1 MSTSFK
7 EVILIIV
14 SFSHSLVEVNV
25 WLSYIE
31 KPADFSYSFRSI
43 CTLALGG
50 RKGLAPIC
58 GPFSTPCPLG
68 QRSGLE
74 LSISTALLS
83 LKNLASGCR
92 CSFLFISGLF
102 LLEKAQPSL
111 WPLSFPWNTG
121 PSHGRDPVTHL
132 TWRGVGS
139 WTSSALS
146 LFRINGHTL
155 VLIFLQ

>member
-14 SFSHSLVEVNV
+14 SFSRSLVEVNV

-43 CTLALGG
+43 CILALGG
-50 RKGLAPIC
+50 RKGLAPIF

-83 LKNLASGCR
+83 LKNLASGCH
-92 CSFLFISGLF
+92 CSFLLISGLF
-102 LLEKAQPSL
+102 LLENAQPFL
-111 WPLSFPWNTG
+111 WPLSFPWNTR
-121 PSHGRDPVTHL
+121 PSHGHDPFRDSMGWAAGP
-132 TWRGVGS
+132 
-139 WTSSALS
+139 ALC
-146 LFRINGHTL
+146 
-155 VLIFLQ
+155 